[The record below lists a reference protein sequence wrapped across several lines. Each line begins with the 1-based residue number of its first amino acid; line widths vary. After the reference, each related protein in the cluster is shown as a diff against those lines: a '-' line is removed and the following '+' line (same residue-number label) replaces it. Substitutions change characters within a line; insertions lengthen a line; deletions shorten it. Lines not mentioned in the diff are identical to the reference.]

1 MLTLIATN
9 SVLKW
14 ILFEKYVSSYA
25 PVLTSIEKDPEH
37 EILCLAENQ
46 IREYFSG
53 IRKAFDVPIAIEG
66 TLFQKSVWEL
76 LLKIPYGQTVS
87 YGEIAGRLGDRKKAR
102 PVGGAVGLNPVP
114 IIIPCH
120 RVIGQDSSL
129 TGFGGGLYVK
139 SFLLNLENRCK
150 GLRPSVSGHHV

>member
-9 SVLKW
+9 YALKW

-25 PVLTSIEKDPEH
+25 PVLRSVETNPGH

-102 PVGGAVGLNPVP
+102 PVGGAVGLNPAP

-120 RVIGQDSSL
+120 RVIGQDGSL
-129 TGFGGGLYVK
+129 
-139 SFLLNLENRCK
+139 
-150 GLRPSVSGHHV
+150 